1 MAHLLRGAGAVV
13 APRAG
18 EPVRDINPDDRIVQR
33 LLVSLLSLVVV
44 PTLQRQPLG
53 RAVLCVPLA
62 AEPVGFSAA
71 HEQRSVSE
79 AQRSSA
85 RRRQVG
91 ALAHPML
98 GSSGRL
104 DSRMVTTAATSAA
117 IQSCRLSTT
126 SASGTAAAMPARRP
140 GQRAR
145 RSVAGQGRT
154 VGGPLAAAHREP
166 VPGCDS
172 PPRKACGLPI
182 RGHQPD
188 PAFGAWSA

>member
-33 LLVSLLSLVVV
+33 LLATLLSLVAV

-71 HEQRSVSE
+71 HEQRSVSQ

-85 RRRQVG
+85 RRRPAG

-104 DSRMVTTAATSAA
+104 DSRMVTTAAIGRPSMGWMPKSMKGGVTSM
-117 IQSCRLSTT
+117 SGPGPDELSESLATWY
-126 SASGTAAAMPARRP
+126 SLQLSRKNERRYRIP
-140 GQRAR
+140 RA
-145 RSVAGQGRT
+145 
-154 VGGPLAAAHREP
+154 
-166 VPGCDS
+166 
-172 PPRKACGLPI
+172 
-182 RGHQPD
+182 
-188 PAFGAWSA
+188 

>member
-1 MAHLLRGAGAVV
+1 M
-13 APRAG
+13 
-18 EPVRDINPDDRIVQR
+18 RDINPDGRIVQR
-33 LLVSLLSLVVV
+33 LLVTLLSLVAV

-71 HEQRSVSE
+71 HEQRSVSQ

-117 IQSCRLSTT
+117 TQSCRLSTT
-126 SASGTAAAMPARRP
+126 SASGTAAAMPALQP
-140 GQRAR
+140 GQRSAAQRRGAR
-145 RSVAGQGRT
+145 
-154 VGGPLAAAHREP
+154 AHRRRT
-166 VPGCDS
+166 PG
-172 PPRKACGLPI
+172 
-182 RGHQPD
+182 RGTP
-188 PAFGAWSA
+188 

>member
-1 MAHLLRGAGAVV
+1 M
-13 APRAG
+13 
-18 EPVRDINPDDRIVQR
+18 RDINPDDRIVQR
-33 LLVSLLSLVVV
+33 LLVTLLSLVAV

-62 AEPVGFSAA
+62 EPVGFSAA
-71 HEQRSVSE
+71 HEQRSVSQ

-85 RRRQVG
+85 RRRPAG

-117 IQSCRLSTT
+117 TQSCRLSTT

-145 RSVAGQGRT
+145 RSVAEQGRT

-188 PAFGAWSA
+188 PAFGASSA